1 MIGGL
6 FNEEIQREYDSILIN
21 LVRSALGTTTTHTIA
36 YKSKEE
42 FKTHHTHEKITE
54 DLLRSAKSKFLKFG
68 TKKFTN
74 VLIWDMDDFSELG
87 YKATI
92 EQMHDHFYNLTGI
105 EPSWTLKTDKGYHI
119 AVVLD
124 HGVFL
129 TNQDGKSATQI
140 SKALIKLK
148 RTITELIGADPNG
161 SNRLIGI
168 WRNPFTHDH
177 YFSAKR
183 YSANELL
190 EIMDIQIEKPK
201 RIQRVQGSLDLN
213 NRKLKIKTNTKIAKT
228 LQAGYYVGN
237 RNHYI
242 FSYGYKIK
250 FENREISDEILLQM
264 MQSENEKHGTGLT
277 SKEVSDIW
285 VSVLNLSKTM
295 YSPNQAISKRGKLS
309 DEMYKLGIHGVYNR
323 RVYAAL
329 VTSKNRTKKTLKQI
343 ISTGVDLLEQGKRFD
358 TKLISS
364 MIEKHTKTV
373 KRYEKTYN
381 LKAMIFRLWHEK
393 MAKRANSPK
402 TTQKIDIRPFVLNQL
417 LHELYAEIDRKFSE
431 LVRKNCYLDIK
442 VGENIGKVA

>member
-6 FNEEIQREYDSILIN
+6 FNEEMQREYDNILFN
-21 LVRSALGTTTTHTIA
+21 LVRSALGTTTTHTIG

-42 FKTHHTHEKITE
+42 FKTHHTYEQITE
-54 DLLRSAKSKFLKFG
+54 DLLRSAKFLKFG

-87 YKATI
+87 YKPDL

-105 EPSWTLKTDKGYHI
+105 EPSWTLATDKGYHI

-129 TNQDGKSATQI
+129 INQDGKTTTQT

-148 RTITELIGADPNG
+148 RTITEMIGADANG
-161 SNRLIGI
+161 SNRLVGI
-168 WRNPFTHDH
+168 WRNPVTHDH

-183 YSANELL
+183 YSIDELL
-190 EIMDIQIEKPK
+190 EIMDIEIEKPK

-250 FENREISDEILLQM
+250 FENRKIGDEILLDM

-285 VSVLNLSKTM
+285 ASVLKLSETM
-295 YSPNQAISKRGKLS
+295 YSPNQTISKRGKLS
-309 DEMYKLGIHGVYNR
+309 DEMHKLGIHGVYNR

-329 VTSKNRTKKTLKQI
+329 MTSKNRAKKTLKAI
-343 ISTGVDLLEQGKRFD
+343 ISTGVDLLEQGKQFD

-364 MIEKHTKTV
+364 MIEKHNRTV
-373 KRYEKTYN
+373 KRYEKSYN
-381 LKAMIFRLWHEK
+381 LRAMIFKLWYEK
-393 MAKRANSPK
+393 MAKAKLANPTNLK
-402 TTQKIDIRPFVLNQL
+402 QKIDIRPYVINEL
-417 LHELYAEIDRKFSE
+417 LDDLYHEIDRKFSE
-431 LVRKNCYLDIK
+431 LIGKNCYT
-442 VGENIGKVA
+442 NIGIGRNMENVA